1 MTTILRRLFG
11 IGAAG
16 GLTLAIGALSNTSVP
31 VGTSDSAMVRLAWR
45 ATPAR
50 IRHCRTL
57 TPEELAQIP
66 AHMRRTE
73 ECTETTLPYR
83 LTLRLD
89 SAPPV
94 VLSIHAGGA
103 REDRPMYVFH
113 ESRLAPGPRT
123 VSVRFERDATP
134 AGVTAPVSQTPSLL
148 TFDTTMVLRG
158 RQIALITYDADLR
171 RLVLD
176 ESPVP

>member
-1 MTTILRRLFG
+1 MMTMLRRLIG
-11 IGAAG
+11 IAAAG
-16 GLTLAIGALSNTSVP
+16 GLTVAVGALSNTSVA

-57 TPEELAQIP
+57 TPDELAQIP

-83 LTLRLD
+83 LTVRLD
-89 SAPPV
+89 SAAPV
-94 VLSIHAGGA
+94 VLSIHAAGA

-113 ESRLAPGPRT
+113 ESRLAPGPRA
-123 VSVRFERDATP
+123 VSVRFEREAAP
-134 AGVTAPVSQTPSLL
+134 AGVTPPVSQTPSLL
-148 TFDTTMVLRG
+148 TFDTTIVLHA

-176 ESPVP
+176 GSP